1 MTRGRRFFT
10 GTFVRVPR
18 RRRYF
23 AGTFIRVLGGGVFSA
38 GTFVRVLKVGGIR
51 RHVNCSLGPSFLRR
65 HVRAGTSEPAPGTGT
80 VDKCSQRGNGG
91 NEAEAS

>member
-51 RHVNCSLGPSFLRR
+51 RHVNCSLWPSFLRR